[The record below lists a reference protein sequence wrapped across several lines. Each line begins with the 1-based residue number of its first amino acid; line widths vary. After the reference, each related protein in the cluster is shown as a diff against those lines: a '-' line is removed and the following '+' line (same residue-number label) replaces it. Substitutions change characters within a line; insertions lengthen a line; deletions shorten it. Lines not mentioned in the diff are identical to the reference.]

1 MFHPPTL
8 ALPRKGGG
16 KFWSAPA
23 KITSPSTGEVG
34 AKRRVGVSR
43 RLHGRALAIAAFF
56 LLVAGLPWPA
66 EATKITRV
74 KSPGGIEAWL
84 VSEPSI
90 PMLSMEVV
98 WRGGSALDP
107 MGREGLAEVAAAV
120 LDEGAGEYDS
130 QAFQTRLDDRA
141 IELRFSA
148 DRDFFR
154 ANIRTLSEHRG
165 EALRL
170 LNLAMTAPRFD
181 AEPLERIRRQIQVR
195 ITRNA
200 DDPDAI
206 AGRTWYS
213 TAFPNH
219 PYGRRPDGSGQSIA
233 AIAAADLRGFAARR
247 LARDNM
253 VVGVVGDIS
262 AADLGPLL
270 DSTFGALPA
279 KSEPVAVPAR
289 EPAARKD
296 PLVVQKNIPQ
306 SVVIFG
312 GPGIRRDDPDWYAA
326 FILNYVLG
334 GGGFASRLTEEVREK
349 RGLAYSVHSYLQPM
363 ESSALHMG
371 GVATRNDRVAES
383 LDLIRAEY
391 RRLREKGLT
400 AEELANAKN
409 FLTGSFPLRLSS
421 NARIAGMLVQI
432 QLQNLG
438 IDYIE
443 RYASYIESVTL
454 EQVNR
459 VARRHFDPDK
469 LLIVVVGQPH
479 GLGG

>member
-1 MFHPPTL
+1 MPRINLGLVATL
-8 ALPRKGGG
+8 AAAIVLP
-16 KFWSAPA
+16 A
-23 KITSPSTGEVG
+23 
-34 AKRRVGVSR
+34 
-43 RLHGRALAIAAFF
+43 
-56 LLVAGLPWPA
+56 PA
-66 EATKITRV
+66 EAAKITRV

-90 PMLSMEVV
+90 PMLSLEVA

-107 MGREGLAEVAAAV
+107 QGREGLAEFAASV
-120 LDEGAGEYDS
+120 LDEGAGDLDS
-130 QAFQTRLDDRA
+130 QAFQTRLEDHA

-154 ANIRTLSEHRG
+154 VNVRTLTEHRD

-170 LNLAMTAPRFD
+170 LTLAMTKPRFD
-181 AEPLERIRRQIQVR
+181 AEPMERIRRQFQVR
-195 ITRNA
+195 LARSA

-206 AGRTWYS
+206 ASRTWFAA
-213 TAFPNH
+213 AFPDH
-219 PYGRRPDGSGQSIA
+219 PYGRRPDGAAESIR
-233 AIAAADLRGFAARR
+233 AIAADDLRAFVARR

-253 VVGVVGDIS
+253 VSGVVGDIS
-262 AADLGPLL
+262 AAELGPLL
-270 DSTFGALPA
+270 DRAFGALPA
-279 KSEPVAVPAR
+279 KAETAAVPVR
-289 EPAARKD
+289 EPAVRD
-296 PLVVQKNIPQ
+296 VPLVVQKSIPQ

-383 LDLIRAEY
+383 LDLVRAEFK
-391 RRLREKGLT
+391 RLREKGLT
-400 AEELANAKN
+400 AEELANAKSY
-409 FLTGSFPLRLSS
+409 LTGSFPLRLSS
-421 NARIAGMLVQI
+421 NARIAGMLVTI
-432 QLQNLG
+432 QAQNLG
-438 IDYIE
+438 LDYID
-443 RYASYIESVTL
+443 RYSSYIEGVTL

-459 VARRHFDPDK
+459 VARRHFDPGR
-469 LLIVVVGQPH
+469 LLFVVVGQPL